1 MDKAIKIVVITIIS
15 MLITSCNGSGGSSTK
30 QNDSTLIEQQRQDS
44 IHEAN
49 AKAETERIKKEQE
62 EQARLDRVSNLP
74 KWIEGIWVY
83 QWPEDRGIIRY
94 KFREGKVSRMDS
106 NGNCHNWVEYD
117 YIDGKIVIKAW
128 AMKYEIDKSEQT
140 LRDVEYDLVYYKDGV
155 VNQNDYNSSSVNMT
169 QEAQIMNQLHELG
182 EKGKRMMPRIEA
194 LYRRQQQAQRQG
206 ILSNPQAQ
214 YDLNDAINE
223 LIDIKNEQ
231 IRLAEQLGDSQL
243 VREYKEQRS
252 KVYEAKDKMLY
263 GR

>member
-15 MLITSCNGSGGSSTK
+15 MVIASCNGSGGSST
-30 QNDSTLIEQQRQDS
+30 QQDNSALIEQQKQDS
-44 IHEAN
+44 IRE
-49 AKAETERIKKEQE
+49 AKAEAERLKKEQE

-74 KWIEGIWVY
+74 KWIEGIWVH
-83 QWPEDRGIIRY
+83 QCPEDRGIIRY
-94 KFREGKVSRMDS
+94 KFREGKVSKMDS
-106 NGNCHNWVEYD
+106 NGNCSNWVEYD

-128 AMKYEIDKSEQT
+128 ADKYEIDKSEQT
-140 LRDVEYDLVYYKDGV
+140 LRDVERDLVYYKDGV